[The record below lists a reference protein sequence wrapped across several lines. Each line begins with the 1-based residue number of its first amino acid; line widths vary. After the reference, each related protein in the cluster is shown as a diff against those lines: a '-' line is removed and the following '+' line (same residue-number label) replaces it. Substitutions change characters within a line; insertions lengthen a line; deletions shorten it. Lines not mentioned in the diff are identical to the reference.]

1 MTFNEI
7 FSAIGKNLD
16 EIFYYL
22 GNTPIEDLFISGG
35 SFVLI
40 IVIGFIIIGIIM
52 FVVGICLSFFGILIE
67 KIFPNPSNYEPVPLE
82 KQSMYIMGKKMK
94 NFFSKKNKRNKKK

>member
-7 FSAIGKNLD
+7 FSAIGKKLD

-40 IVIGFIIIGIIM
+40 IVIGFIVIAITM
-52 FVVGICLSFFGILIE
+52 YVVGICLGFIGLLIE
-67 KIFPNPSNYEPVPLE
+67 KIFPNASSYEPVPLE

>member
-16 EIFYYL
+16 EVFYYL

-40 IVIGFIIIGIIM
+40 IVIGFIVIGITM
-52 FVVGICLSFFGILIE
+52 FVASICLGFVGVLIE
-67 KIFPNPSNYEPVPLE
+67 KIFPNTEEPVPLE
-82 KQSMYIMGKKMK
+82 KQSMYKMGKKMK
-94 NFFSKKNKRNKKK
+94 NLFSNKNKRNKKK

>member
-16 EIFYYL
+16 KIFYYL

-40 IVIGFIIIGIIM
+40 IVIGFIVIGITM
-52 FVVGICLSFFGILIE
+52 FVASICLGFVGILIE
-67 KIFPNPSNYEPVPLE
+67 KIFPNTEEPVPLE
-82 KQSMYIMGKKMK
+82 KQSMYKMGKKMK

>member
-7 FSAIGKNLD
+7 FSTIAKNLD

-40 IVIGFIIIGIIM
+40 IVIGFIVIGITM
-52 FVVGICLSFFGILIE
+52 FVVSICLGFFGVLIE
-67 KIFPNPSNYEPVPLE
+67 KIFPNTEEPVPLE
-82 KQSMYIMGKKMK
+82 KQSMYKMGKKMK
-94 NFFSKKNKRNKKK
+94 NLFSNKNKRNKKK

>member
-7 FSAIGKNLD
+7 FSAIGKTLD
-16 EIFYYL
+16 EVFYYL

-40 IVIGFIIIGIIM
+40 IVIGFAVIGITM
-52 FVVGICLSFFGILIE
+52 YVVRICFGFIGLLIE
-67 KIFPNPSNYEPVPLE
+67 KIFPNAGNYEPVPLE

>member
-40 IVIGFIIIGIIM
+40 IVIGFIVIGITM
-52 FVVGICLSFFGILIE
+52 FVASICLGFVGVLIE
-67 KIFPNPSNYEPVPLE
+67 KIFPNTEEPVPLE
-82 KQSMYIMGKKMK
+82 KQSMYKMGKKMK
-94 NFFSKKNKRNKKK
+94 SLFSNKNKRNKKK

>member
-7 FSAIGKNLD
+7 FSAIGKTLD
-16 EIFYYL
+16 EFFYYL

-40 IVIGFIIIGIIM
+40 IVIGFIVIGITM
-52 FVVGICLSFFGILIE
+52 FVVSICLGFFGLLIE
-67 KIFPNPSNYEPVPLE
+67 KIFPNTEPVPLE
-82 KQSMYIMGKKMK
+82 KQSMYKMGKKMK
-94 NFFSKKNKRNKKK
+94 SLFSNKNKRNKKK